1 MTIKNIHGEPVPLI
15 GGITSRN
22 LFRSLF
28 PRPSVDRG
36 GVPNTLWLITS
47 IVSLLAGIWICLL

>member
-28 PRPSVDRG
+28 PSRIDRG
-36 GVPNTLWLITS
+36 GTPNALWFVTS
-47 IVSLLAGIWICLL
+47 VALLFAGIWICFL